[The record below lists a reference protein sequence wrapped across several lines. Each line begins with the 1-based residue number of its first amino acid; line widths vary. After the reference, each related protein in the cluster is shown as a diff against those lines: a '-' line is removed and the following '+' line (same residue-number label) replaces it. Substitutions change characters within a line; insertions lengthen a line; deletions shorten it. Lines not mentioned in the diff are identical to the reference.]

1 MSRAASPTPSTSSEA
16 SLSEESQKKILEE
29 ILEKAV
35 KACTVNTATDEANEE
50 DVLTLTG
57 DDDLPPLPKLDPGLS
72 GKAIYFDCKAVSD
85 SKTFELEDD
94 SAAQVKQKSQY
105 KGKERQKGDGLS
117 DEEGTEKKLT
127 KRERKEVGRDIT
139 FVLFSLIYTTQPQL
153 KFSTT
158 GPQWFDLPAPSDA
171 DRPRLAREL
180 EALRLRNA
188 LDPKRFYRK
197 DAEGSKREMP
207 KYFAIGKVVDAATPF
222 RDADH
227 SQNLTRAERKRTIV
241 EELVEDAEARRQVC
255 KKEVWRPTVST
266 RRTWPGY
273 AGSQIRKK
281 KAKMVKVTL
290 R

>member
-16 SLSEESQKKILEE
+16 SISEESQKKILDEL
-29 ILEKAV
+29 LEKAI
-35 KACTVNTATDEANEE
+35 KACTVNTATDEASEE
-50 DVLTLTG
+50 ELLTLTSE
-57 DDDLPPLPKLDPGLS
+57 DELPPLPKLDPGAS

-85 SKTFELEDD
+85 PKTI
-94 SAAQVKQKSQY
+94 
-105 KGKERQKGDGLS
+105 KERRSKRKAHYLMKTGG
-117 DEEGTEKKLT
+117 GKLT
-127 KRERKEVGRDIT
+127 KRERKEIK
-139 FVLFSLIYTTQPQL
+139 LTTA
-153 KFSTT
+153 

-207 KYFAIGKVVDAATPF
+207 KYFAIGKIVDAATPF

-241 EELVEDAEARRQVC
+241 EELVEDAEAKRYA
-255 KKEVWRPTVST
+255 KKKFSDLQSVRSERG
-266 RRTWPGY
+266 RRTL
-273 AGSQIRKK
+273 AQKFAKRKPK
-281 KAKMVKVTL
+281 W
-290 R
+290 

>member
-127 KRERKEVGRDIT
+127 KRERKE
-139 FVLFSLIYTTQPQL
+139 L

-273 AGSQIRKK
+273 AGSQIREK
-281 KAKMVKVTL
+281 KAKMVKITL

>member
-1 MSRAASPTPSTSSEA
+1 MSRAASPT
-16 SLSEESQKKILEE
+16 LQQ

-127 KRERKEVGRDIT
+127 KRERKE
-139 FVLFSLIYTTQPQL
+139 L

-171 DRPRLAREL
+171 DRPRLARSL
-180 EALRLRNA
+180 
-188 LDPKRFYRK
+188 KREKCARPETIYRK

-273 AGSQIRKK
+273 AGSQIREK
-281 KAKMVKVTL
+281 KAKMVKITL